1 MDSNPT
7 TAVSDPSA
15 YRRGVAF
22 IVAGSVVS
30 STVGIAIRLMQE
42 ATAWQVLFYRS
53 LGVVLFLLLVMG
65 WRERGQV
72 ATLIR
77 SVGWATLIAAVGL
90 TVAFSG
96 SIVALQKSSVA
107 NALFL
112 YAAAPFMAAILGRVV
127 LGERVRATTWVAI
140 SCAFFGVVVMV
151 SEGISLGYAVGNLAA
166 LSGAAGFA
174 SYIVALRW
182 GRLNDMLP
190 SVLLA
195 GLFGCG
201 LSAAICFATGDGIQL
216 SLHDT
221 TLSLCMGV
229 FQLGLALVLF
239 TTGSKSV
246 PAAEL
251 SLIAMT
257 EILLAP
263 IWVWLAL
270 GETAG
275 PLTLIGG
282 AILLA
287 AIAGDAVGGLRQRP
301 KF

>member
-22 IVAGSVVS
+22 IIASSLVA
-30 STVGIAIRLMQE
+30 STIGIAIRLMQE

-53 LGVVLFLLLVMG
+53 LGVVLFLLLVIG

-72 ATLIR
+72 APHIR
-77 SVGWATLIAAVGL
+77 SIGWATLIAAVGL

-140 SCAFFGVVVMV
+140 CCAFLGVAVMV
-151 SEGISLGYAVGNLAA
+151 SEGISLGYAIGNLAA

-174 SYIVALRW
+174 CYIVALRW
-182 GRLNDMLP
+182 GRLSDMLP

-257 EILLAP
+257 EIVLAP
-263 IWVWLAL
+263 LWVWLR
-270 GETAG
+270 G
-275 PLTLIGG
+275 IG
-282 AILLA
+282 
-287 AIAGDAVGGLRQRP
+287 
-301 KF
+301 